1 MRNWGDAKNRKAPA
15 RLRWTVD
22 SYSPEEW
29 EEGEHIG
36 TRTGIQR
43 DGLRFYVADIDSHEV
58 YQDAPRFL
66 ATVQHRLR
74 PELWAKL
81 ATALSTGRRGRY
93 IAFRSTRELSNG
105 TIRDDD
111 GRKAGEFLGQGRHV
125 VYITPDR
132 WLQHDYARIPIL
144 DDTETDELLAAL
156 NYQPTMRDPEPKRPQ
171 DTVVDDS
178 DVAFWRAHI
187 SLLLDE
193 RGLPPG
199 LQRGQTF
206 DLITGAV
213 PVTNESDAR
222 FICLRGFLFMGF
234 TPAEAIVL
242 AMHFCDWNRSG
253 KDLYDDCARIVR
265 KLTAVPNRWLTD
277 YKISEASKQRAKLI
291 GTSVNES
298 RGDTNSASAQPA
310 EPRGPGRPR
319 CHPELKLLKHLQQ
332 DGIYGTFDDTNEML
346 AATLYQDVRT
356 IKRWL
361 VRLEQDGHIE
371 RRHAGRTRFI
381 VLTPTEQG
389 DTNSAPPAPAAD
401 SADTAPD
408 RTPAQ
413 EISTREQPQQGT
425 EETRVSSPPCAAPS
439 LPGGGAA
446 NGASSGVAAASA
458 AGTPKERAKRQ
469 ISPAD
474 AVARAA
480 DLFGDDRRAALRW
493 VQREYRLFCDVASR
507 GKFLGMYGSELASR
521 DVAVH
526 DADAREIVEAQRWR
540 CQSSM
545 PMLFDPGGAHDY
557 VEAWNGQRAPSYDEL
572 LGLLTAVIA
581 VDLRHALPADVYKF
595 HQDTPASERIRI
607 AQTLATYTGQGATP

>member
-1 MRNWGDAKNRKAPA
+1 MSTSPAPRAAAPARHSRSGAVSEQLKQTRATVADLQDLGYNPLPLRNWGDAKNRKAPA

-156 NYQPTMRDPEPKRPQ
+156 SYQPTMRDPEPKRPQ

-234 TPAEAIVL
+234 TPAEAIAL

-291 GTSVNES
+291 GSKIVDS
-298 RGDTNSASAQPA
+298 KGDTNSPTIQPA
-310 EPRGPGRPR
+310 EPRGRGRPR
-319 CHPELKLLKHLQQ
+319 SHPELKLLKHLQQ

-346 AATLYQDVRT
+346 AAALYQDVRT

-439 LPGGGAA
+439 LPGGGRRTERRAEWQPQA
-446 NGASSGVAAASA
+446 PQARPKSELNVRYRRLMRSRGLLICSAMIVALRCVGCSVSIGCSAMWPRAASSSGC
-458 AGTPKERAKRQ
+458 T
-469 ISPAD
+469 
-474 AVARAA
+474 
-480 DLFGDDRRAALRW
+480 AL
-493 VQREYRLFCDVASR
+493 S
-507 GKFLGMYGSELASR
+507 
-521 DVAVH
+521 
-526 DADAREIVEAQRWR
+526 
-540 CQSSM
+540 
-545 PMLFDPGGAHDY
+545 
-557 VEAWNGQRAPSYDEL
+557 
-572 LGLLTAVIA
+572 
-581 VDLRHALPADVYKF
+581 
-595 HQDTPASERIRI
+595 
-607 AQTLATYTGQGATP
+607 